1 MTKDENW
8 YILDR
13 ELPLRQQLLFC
24 SSVLC
29 TILHCSDAPDFML
42 EKNNAAVAVRQKM
55 QDIRKT
61 IKVKQPA
68 LSLFPIKMIAK
79 QKGH

>member
-1 MTKDENW
+1 MTKDKIW
-8 YILDR
+8 FILDR
-13 ELPLRQQLLFC
+13 ELPLRQNFFF
-24 SSVLC
+24 SSIKSGASLQCKMVHR
-29 TILHCSDAPDFML
+29 TEPQ
-42 EKNNAAVAVRQKM
+42 NNNSHKTKKM